1 MRMFL
6 FFFLVPNNPAMVTRN
21 SSLIIQ
27 HSSLSQYMLPPK
39 YEPTSDIPKFP
50 FFMDEENASGVLR
63 TEVIIIS
70 RKIQGTG
77 FVVLPLKNFHWG
89 LIHLW
94 NNVEMH
100 DGDGDGDK
108 PKLELEEMHYDKP
121 NLVPAIDACS
131 SSLD

>member
-1 MRMFL
+1 
-6 FFFLVPNNPAMVTRN
+6 
-21 SSLIIQ
+21 
-27 HSSLSQYMLPPK
+27 MLPPK

-94 NNVEMH
+94 NRPDAFNAGM
-100 DGDGDGDK
+100 
-108 PKLELEEMHYDKP
+108 YA
-121 NLVPAIDACS
+121 NLVKQTYLWAHP
-131 SSLD
+131 LNKH